1 MSVHKK
7 LMQARI
13 TLQNTAMKKSGRN
26 TFANYSYFELGD
38 FIQPINQIFN
48 ELNLCGVVSFGN
60 ELATLTITDI
70 DDNSTILI
78 TSPMSEAA
86 LKGCHAVQNLGAV
99 QTYIRRYLWV
109 AAMEIVEHDALDS
122 SKPLEDKPVKAVKTA
137 NGITQVNE
145 TKSIAKSVWDEMPV
159 KEQLF
164 LNEIATEMINAL
176 ANDNV
181 IEAHKLF
188 YHNNLDNEEQV
199 ALWSRFDS
207 KQRASI
213 KSYNDILKMKAA

>member
-1 MSVHKK
+1 
-7 LMQARI
+7 
-13 TLQNTAMKKSGRN
+13 MKKSGKN
-26 TFANYSYFELGD
+26 IHVGYSYFEIGD

-137 NGITQVNE
+137 NGVTQGNE
-145 TKSIAKSVWDEMPV
+145 TKSIARSVWDELPV
-159 KEQLF
+159 KEQSF
-164 LNEIATEMINAL
+164 LQDIANEMADYL
-176 ANDNV
+176 ANNNV
-181 IEAHKLF
+181 IDAHRLF

-213 KSYNDILKMKAA
+213 KSYNDSLKQKAA